1 MFTGES
7 IIFKYAVNDKLAGIT
22 AFHQVGVVSSERFVI
37 PRHVRIPLHLVH
49 VKLCPEEAAQA
60 FIVVQRS
67 FINLCLT
74 EIFLEEIDISQLSP
88 VPPSCDRRRWRIS
101 DHHVL
106 DLSRSGGGG
115 IVSGMVAHVN
125 IEGGKI
131 V

>member
-67 FINLCLT
+67 LINLCLT
-74 EIFLEEIDISQLSP
+74 EIFQEEIDISQLSP
-88 VPPSCDRRRWRIS
+88 AHPPVIVDGDGFPIIMFLIS
-101 DHHVL
+101 VDPVVAA
-106 DLSRSGGGG
+106 LSVEWSPT
-115 IVSGMVAHVN
+115 
-125 IEGGKI
+125 
-131 V
+131 